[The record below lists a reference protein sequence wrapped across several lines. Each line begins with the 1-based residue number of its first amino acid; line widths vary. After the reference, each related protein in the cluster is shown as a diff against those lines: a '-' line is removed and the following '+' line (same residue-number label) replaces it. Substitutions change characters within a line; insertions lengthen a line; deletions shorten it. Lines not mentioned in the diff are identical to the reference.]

1 MRRWRRRSIR
11 SAHWHREWW
20 WLRRRGRPPRSW
32 GLGGH
37 DAVAC
42 LLAQLHQRVADL
54 GCLALGLAVFDGAA
68 LIDGGVVY
76 AQVDLGKVRRVDV
89 NGQIKVVI
97 QVVARR
103 VVALALAVLGLAIDL
118 GAMLVDIH
126 IAAEYLRELDD
137 VGIGVAPAALRGDGQ
152 QARVLIEH
160 DVGAPGRKRAR
171 GVERRQALG
180 IGLTVGELLADI
192 VRGAG
197 AIAVKV
203 GGELAGALFA
213 QVAFIDFCLT

>member
-1 MRRWRRRSIR
+1 M
-11 SAHWHREWW
+11 
-20 WLRRRGRPPRSW
+20 
-32 GLGGH
+32 
-37 DAVAC
+37 D
-42 LLAQLHQRVADL
+42 
-54 GCLALGLAVFDGAA
+54 
-68 LIDGGVVY
+68 
-76 AQVDLGKVRRVDV
+76 
-89 NGQIKVVI
+89 GQIKVVI

-103 VVALALAVLGLAIDL
+103 GVALALAVLGLAIDL

-137 VGIGVAPAALRGDGQ
+137 VGIGVAPAALRSDDQ

-160 DVGAPGRKRAR
+160 NIGAPGRKRAR
-171 GVERRQALG
+171 GVERRRAFG
-180 IGLTVGELLADI
+180 VGLAVGELLTDV

>member
-11 SAHWHREWW
+11 SARWHREWW
-20 WLRRRGRPPRSW
+20 WLRRRGRSRGLG

-37 DAVAC
+37 DAVAR
-42 LLAQLHQRVADL
+42 LLAQLHQRIADF

-68 LIDGGVVY
+68 LIDGGVVH

-89 NGQIKVVI
+89 DGQIKVVI

-118 GAMLVDIH
+118 GALLVDIH

-137 VGIGVAPAALRGDGQ
+137 VGIGVAPAALRSDDQ

-160 DVGAPGRKRAR
+160 NIGAPGRKRAR

-180 IGLTVGELLADI
+180 VGLAVGELLTDI

-197 AIAVKV
+197 AMAVKV

>member
-20 WLRRRGRPPRSW
+20 WLRRRAGHRGLG

-37 DAVAC
+37 DAVAR

-68 LIDGGVVY
+68 LIDGGVVH

-89 NGQIKVVI
+89 DGQIKVVI

-103 VVALALAVLGLAIDL
+103 VVALALAVLGLAIDF

-137 VGIGVAPAALRGDGQ
+137 VGIGVAPALCEVMISRPASSSSIILVRPAESVRVGLNDARRSALASR
-152 QARVLIEH
+152 
-160 DVGAPGRKRAR
+160 
-171 GVERRQALG
+171 
-180 IGLTVGELLADI
+180 
-192 VRGAG
+192 
-197 AIAVKV
+197 
-203 GGELAGALFA
+203 
-213 QVAFIDFCLT
+213 